1 MSTTPSY
8 WPAVVA
14 RAFTDSLLAFDTTPH
29 LLLLA
34 ALGAVVTAALVLR
47 FRGWKE
53 FREHLIAN
61 ILIAFSGAFATWLL
75 VFAWIFIHLPAKTL
89 SEANYNLDTVIVEKR
104 QLSSETEQEKAQIA
118 ELTRQVQS
126 LNQLEQR
133 ESPNSL
139 RQRTIRLVS
148 ELNIFWSRRPTPTGQ
163 KIQNPGSDEERQR
176 NAAWDRYWR
185 DTTAAYTNADFRER
199 ILGIV
204 RECKSKGIDTGYL
217 EQGAEQPDRLIGA
230 GAFGGY
236 ALSGCGQFMN
246 DLCQLRELA
255 YHVDGHDQVII
266 LGSQSQTRP

>member
-1 MSTTPSY
+1 MPATPSY
-8 WPAVVA
+8 WPSVVT
-14 RAFTDSLLAFDTTPH
+14 RAFTDSLLAFGTTPH

-34 ALGAVVTAALVLR
+34 ALGAVVTASLVLR

-53 FREHLIAN
+53 FKEHLIAN

-75 VFAWIFIHLPAKTL
+75 VFAWIFIHLPSKTL
-89 SEANYNLDTVIVEKR
+89 SEANHNLDIAIVEKR
-104 QLSSETEQEKAQIA
+104 QLSSALEQAKAQIA

-126 LNQLEQR
+126 LKQSEQR

-163 KIQNPGSDEERQR
+163 KIQNPSSDEERQR
-176 NAAWDRYWR
+176 NAAWDSYWR

-204 RECKSKGIDTGYL
+204 REYKSKGIDTGYL

-236 ALSGCGQFMN
+236 ALSGCGQYMN

-255 YHVDGHDQVII
+255 YHVDGNDQGII